1 MKNFRENEIIK
12 LTVSQFAKLHNVNK
26 RTLHYY
32 DEIGIFSPD
41 YKGDNGYRYYDYMQ
55 GIDFEYIKMLKELN
69 MGLDEIKKYI
79 DNPNEEDFKE
89 IAEVKI
95 KEIDQEI
102 RTLNRRREVLEDKL
116 NKLNKCDDLRK
127 KNSVKVIECEEQKFF
142 YTPFKFEDDDLKQ
155 LISHIKDVWTV
166 DEYCKGIGSFISVD
180 KIQMGEFEE
189 YDGLFIEMLEDM
201 ESKNTKNTII
211 KPKGKY
217 ICAYHMGDWDTL
229 PDFYGEIVKYAE
241 ENNLTLVGYSF
252 EIGMNDFAISDMED
266 YITQIM
272 IRVEEN
278 NINSVK

>member
-55 GIDFEYIKMLKELN
+55 GVDFEYIKMLKELN
-69 MGLDEIKKYI
+69 MGLDEIKRYI

-95 KEIDQEI
+95 KEINQEI
-102 RTLNRRREVLEDKL
+102 KLLNRRKEVLEDKL
-116 NKLNKCDDLRK
+116 QKLSKCDEVRN
-127 KNSVKVIECEEQKFF
+127 KNYIKVVECEEEKFF

-180 KIQMGEFEE
+180 KIQRGEFEE
-189 YDGLFIEMLEDM
+189 YDGLFIEMLDDM

-229 PDFYGEIVKYAE
+229 PDFYDEIVKYAE

-252 EIGMNDFAISDMED
+252 EIGMNDFAISDMKD

>member
-1 MKNFRENEIIK
+1 MKNFRENEVIK

-55 GIDFEYIKMLKELN
+55 GVDFEYIKMLKELN

-89 IAEVKI
+89 IVEVKI
-95 KEIDQEI
+95 KEINQEI
-102 RTLNRRREVLEDKL
+102 KLLNRRKEVLEDKL
-116 NKLNKCDDLRK
+116 QKLSKCDEVRN
-127 KNSVKVIECEEQKFF
+127 KNYIKVVECEEEKFF

-166 DEYCKGIGSFISVD
+166 DEYCKGIGSFVSVE
-180 KIQMGEFEE
+180 KIQRGEFEE
-189 YDGLFIEMLEDM
+189 YDGLFIEMLDDIDSDNM
-201 ESKNTKNTII
+201 II

-252 EIGMNDFAISDMED
+252 EIGMNDFAISDMKD

>member
-41 YKGDNGYRYYDYMQ
+41 YKGENGYRYYDYMQ
-55 GIDFEYIKMLKELN
+55 GVDFEYIKMLKELN
-69 MGLDEIKKYI
+69 MGLDEIKRYI

-116 NKLNKCDDLRK
+116 NKLNKCDDVRK

-166 DEYCKGIGSFISVD
+166 DEYCKGIGSFVSVE
-180 KIQMGEFEE
+180 KIQRGEFEE
-189 YDGLFIEMLEDM
+189 YDGLFIEMLDDIDSDNM
-201 ESKNTKNTII
+201 II
-211 KPKGKY
+211 KPKWKY

-252 EIGMNDFAISDMED
+252 EIGMNDFAISDMKD

>member
-55 GIDFEYIKMLKELN
+55 GVDFEYIKMLKELN

-79 DNPNEEDFKE
+79 DSPNKEDFKE
-89 IAEVKI
+89 IADVKI
-95 KEIDQEI
+95 KEIDREI

-116 NKLNKCDDLRK
+116 NKLNKCDEVRK
-127 KNSVKVIECEEQKFF
+127 KNSIKVIDCEEQKFF
-142 YTPFKFEDDDLKQ
+142 FTPFKFEDDDLKQ

-166 DEYCKGIGSFISVD
+166 DEYCKGIGSFVSVE
-180 KIQMGEFEE
+180 KIQRGEFEE
-189 YDGLFIEMLEDM
+189 YDGLFIEMLDDIN
-201 ESKNTKNTII
+201 SDKTII

-217 ICAYHMGDWDTL
+217 ICAYHMGNWDTL
-229 PDFYGEIVKYAE
+229 ADFYGEIVEYAE

>member
-41 YKGDNGYRYYDYMQ
+41 YKGENGYRYYDYMQ
-55 GIDFEYIKMLKELN
+55 GVDFEYIKMLKELN
-69 MGLDEIKKYI
+69 MGLDEIKRYI

-95 KEIDQEI
+95 KEINQEI
-102 RTLNRRREVLEDKL
+102 KLLNRRKEVLEDKL
-116 NKLNKCDDLRK
+116 QKLSKCDEVRN
-127 KNSVKVIECEEQKFF
+127 KNYIKVVECEEEKFF

-180 KIQMGEFEE
+180 KIQRGEFEE
-189 YDGLFIEMLEDM
+189 YDGLFIEMLDDIDSDNM
-201 ESKNTKNTII
+201 II

-229 PDFYGEIVKYAE
+229 PDFYDEIVKYAE

>member
-41 YKGDNGYRYYDYMQ
+41 YKGENGYRYYDYMQ
-55 GIDFEYIKMLKELN
+55 GVDFEYIKMLKELN
-69 MGLDEIKKYI
+69 MGLDEIKRYI

-95 KEIDQEI
+95 KEINQEI
-102 RTLNRRREVLEDKL
+102 KLLNRRKEVLEDKL
-116 NKLNKCDDLRK
+116 QKLSKCDEVRN
-127 KNSVKVIECEEQKFF
+127 KNYIKVVECEEEKFF

-166 DEYCKGIGSFISVD
+166 DEYCKGIGSFVSVE
-180 KIQMGEFEE
+180 KIQRGEFEE
-189 YDGLFIEMLEDM
+189 YDGLFIEMLDDID
-201 ESKNTKNTII
+201 SKNTII

-229 PDFYGEIVKYAE
+229 PKFYGEIVKYAE

-252 EIGMNDFAISDMED
+252 EIGMNDFAISDMKD

>member
-55 GIDFEYIKMLKELN
+55 GVDFEYIKMLKELN
-69 MGLDEIKKYI
+69 MGLDEIKRYI

-95 KEIDQEI
+95 KEINQEI
-102 RTLNRRREVLEDKL
+102 KLLNRRKEVLEDKL
-116 NKLNKCDDLRK
+116 QKLSKCDEVRN
-127 KNSVKVIECEEQKFF
+127 KNYIKVVECEEEKFF

-180 KIQMGEFEE
+180 KIQRGEFEE
-189 YDGLFIEMLEDM
+189 YDGLFIEMLDDM

-217 ICAYHMGDWDTL
+217 ICAYHMGNWDTL
-229 PDFYGEIVKYAE
+229 PDFYDEIVKYAE

>member
-41 YKGDNGYRYYDYMQ
+41 YKGENGYRYYDYMQ
-55 GIDFEYIKMLKELN
+55 GVDFEYIKMLKELN
-69 MGLDEIKKYI
+69 MGLDEIKRYI

-116 NKLNKCDDLRK
+116 NKLNKCDDVRK

-166 DEYCKGIGSFISVD
+166 DEYCKGIGSFVSVE
-180 KIQMGEFEE
+180 KIQRGEFEE
-189 YDGLFIEMLEDM
+189 YDGLFIEMLDDIDSDNM
-201 ESKNTKNTII
+201 II

-252 EIGMNDFAISDMED
+252 EIGMNDFAISDMKD

>member
-1 MKNFRENEIIK
+1 MKNFRDNEIIK

-41 YKGDNGYRYYDYMQ
+41 YKGENGYRYYDYMQ
-55 GIDFEYIKMLKELN
+55 GVDFEYIKMLKELN

-95 KEIDQEI
+95 KEINQEI
-102 RTLNRRREVLEDKL
+102 KLLNRRKEVLEDKL
-116 NKLNKCDDLRK
+116 QKLSKCDEVRN
-127 KNSVKVIECEEQKFF
+127 KNYIKVVECEEEKFF

-166 DEYCKGIGSFISVD
+166 DEYCKGIGSFVSVE
-180 KIQMGEFEE
+180 KIQRGEFEE
-189 YDGLFIEMLEDM
+189 YDGLFIEMLDDIDSDNM
-201 ESKNTKNTII
+201 II

-252 EIGMNDFAISDMED
+252 EIGMNDFAISDMKD

>member
-55 GIDFEYIKMLKELN
+55 GVDFEYIKMLKELN

-79 DNPNEEDFKE
+79 DSPNEEDFKE
-89 IAEVKI
+89 IADVKI
-95 KEIDQEI
+95 KEIDREI
-102 RTLNRRREVLEDKL
+102 RILNRRREVLEDKL
-116 NKLNKCDDLRK
+116 NKLNKCDEVRE
-127 KNSVKVIECEEQKFF
+127 KNSIKVIDCEEQKFF
-142 YTPFKFEDDDLKQ
+142 FTPFKFEDDDLKQ
-155 LISHIKDVWTV
+155 LITHIKDVWTV
-166 DEYCKGIGSFISVD
+166 DEYCKGIGSFVSVD
-180 KIQMGEFEE
+180 KIKRGEFEE

-229 PDFYGEIVKYAE
+229 PNFYGEIVKYAE

>member
-41 YKGDNGYRYYDYMQ
+41 YKGENGYRYYDYMQ
-55 GIDFEYIKMLKELN
+55 GVDFEYIKMLKELN
-69 MGLDEIKKYI
+69 MGLDEIKRYI

-127 KNSVKVIECEEQKFF
+127 KNSVKVIDCEEQKFF

-155 LISHIKDVWTV
+155 LISHIKDVWSV

-180 KIQMGEFEE
+180 KIQRGEFEE
-189 YDGLFIEMLEDM
+189 YDGLFIEMLDDM

-229 PDFYGEIVKYAE
+229 PDFYDEIVKYAE

>member
-55 GIDFEYIKMLKELN
+55 GVDFEYIKMLKELN
-69 MGLDEIKKYI
+69 MGLDEIKRYI

-166 DEYCKGIGSFISVD
+166 DEYCKGIGSFVSVE
-180 KIQMGEFEE
+180 KIQRGEFEE
-189 YDGLFIEMLEDM
+189 YDGLFIEMLDDID
-201 ESKNTKNTII
+201 SKNTII

-229 PDFYGEIVKYAE
+229 PDFYDEIVKYAE

>member
-1 MKNFRENEIIK
+1 MKNFRENEVIK

-55 GIDFEYIKMLKELN
+55 GVDFEYIKMLKELN

-95 KEIDQEI
+95 KEINQEI
-102 RTLNRRREVLEDKL
+102 KLLNRRKEVLEDKL
-116 NKLNKCDDLRK
+116 QKLSKCDEVRN
-127 KNSVKVIECEEQKFF
+127 KNYIKVVECEEEKFF

-166 DEYCKGIGSFISVD
+166 DEYCKGIGSFVSVE
-180 KIQMGEFEE
+180 KIQRGEFEE
-189 YDGLFIEMLEDM
+189 YDGLFIEMLDDIDSDNM
-201 ESKNTKNTII
+201 II

-229 PDFYGEIVKYAE
+229 PKFYGEIVKYAE

-252 EIGMNDFAISDMED
+252 EIGMNDFAISDMKD

-272 IRVEEN
+272 IRVEED

>member
-55 GIDFEYIKMLKELN
+55 GVDFEYIKMLKELN
-69 MGLDEIKKYI
+69 MGLDEMKRYI

-95 KEIDQEI
+95 KEINQEI
-102 RTLNRRREVLEDKL
+102 KLLNRRKEVLEDKL
-116 NKLNKCDDLRK
+116 QKLSKCDEVRN
-127 KNSVKVIECEEQKFF
+127 KNYIKVVECEEEKFF

-166 DEYCKGIGSFISVD
+166 DEYCKGIGSFVSVE
-180 KIQMGEFEE
+180 KIQRGEFEE
-189 YDGLFIEMLEDM
+189 YDGLFIEMLDDIDSDNM
-201 ESKNTKNTII
+201 II

-252 EIGMNDFAISDMED
+252 EIGMNDFAISDMKY

>member
-41 YKGDNGYRYYDYMQ
+41 YKGENGYRYYDYMQ
-55 GIDFEYIKMLKELN
+55 GVDFEYIKMLKELN
-69 MGLDEIKKYI
+69 MGLDEIKRYI

-166 DEYCKGIGSFISVD
+166 DEYCKGIGSFVSVE
-180 KIQMGEFEE
+180 KIQRGEFEE
-189 YDGLFIEMLEDM
+189 YDGLFIEMLDDIDSDNM
-201 ESKNTKNTII
+201 II

-229 PDFYGEIVKYAE
+229 PDFYDEIVKYAE
-241 ENNLTLVGYSF
+241 ENNLILVGYSF

>member
-41 YKGDNGYRYYDYMQ
+41 YKGENGYRYYDYMQ
-55 GIDFEYIKMLKELN
+55 GVDFEYIKMLKELN
-69 MGLDEIKKYI
+69 MGLDEIKRYI

-166 DEYCKGIGSFISVD
+166 DEYCKGIGSFVSVK
-180 KIQMGEFEE
+180 KIQRGEFEE
-189 YDGLFIEMLEDM
+189 YDGLFIEMLDDIDSDNM
-201 ESKNTKNTII
+201 II

-229 PDFYGEIVKYAE
+229 PDFYDEIVKYAE

>member
-55 GIDFEYIKMLKELN
+55 GVDFEYIKMLKELN

-79 DNPNEEDFKE
+79 DNPNEDDFKE

-102 RTLNRRREVLEDKL
+102 KLLNRRKEVLDDKL
-116 NKLNKCDDLRK
+116 QKLNKCDEVRK
-127 KNSVKVIECEEQKFF
+127 KNNIKVVECEEEKFF

-166 DEYCKGIGSFISVD
+166 DEYCKGIGSFVSVE
-180 KIQMGEFEE
+180 KIQRGEFEE
-189 YDGLFIEMLEDM
+189 YDGLFIEMLDDID
-201 ESKNTKNTII
+201 SKNTII

-229 PDFYGEIVKYAE
+229 PDFYDEIVKYAE

>member
-1 MKNFRENEIIK
+1 MKNFRENEVIK

-55 GIDFEYIKMLKELN
+55 GVDFEYIKMLKELN

-95 KEIDQEI
+95 KEINQEI
-102 RTLNRRREVLEDKL
+102 KLLNRRKEVLEDKL
-116 NKLNKCDDLRK
+116 QKLSKCDEVRN
-127 KNSVKVIECEEQKFF
+127 KNYIKVVECEEEKFF

-166 DEYCKGIGSFISVD
+166 DEYCKGIGSFVSVE
-180 KIQMGEFEE
+180 KIQRGEFEE
-189 YDGLFIEMLEDM
+189 YDGLFIEMLDDIDSDNM
-201 ESKNTKNTII
+201 II

-229 PDFYGEIVKYAE
+229 PKFYGEIVKYAE

-252 EIGMNDFAISDMED
+252 EIGMNDFAISDMKD

>member
-1 MKNFRENEIIK
+1 MKNFRDNEIIK

-55 GIDFEYIKMLKELN
+55 GVDFEYIKMLKELN

-79 DNPNEEDFKE
+79 DNPNEEDFKK

-95 KEIDQEI
+95 KEINQEI
-102 RTLNRRREVLEDKL
+102 KLLNRRKEVLEDKL
-116 NKLNKCDDLRK
+116 QKLSKCDEVRN
-127 KNSVKVIECEEQKFF
+127 KNYIKVVECEEEKFF

-166 DEYCKGIGSFISVD
+166 DEYCKGIGSFVSVE
-180 KIQMGEFEE
+180 KIQRGEFEE
-189 YDGLFIEMLEDM
+189 YDGLFIEMLDDIDSDNM
-201 ESKNTKNTII
+201 II

-229 PDFYGEIVKYAE
+229 PKFYGEIVKYAE

-252 EIGMNDFAISDMED
+252 EIGMNDFAISDMKD

>member
-55 GIDFEYIKMLKELN
+55 GVDFEYIKMLKELN
-69 MGLDEIKKYI
+69 MGLDEIKRYI

-95 KEIDQEI
+95 KEINQEI
-102 RTLNRRREVLEDKL
+102 KLLNRRKEVLEDKL
-116 NKLNKCDDLRK
+116 QKLSKCDEVRN
-127 KNSVKVIECEEQKFF
+127 KNYIKVVECEEEKFF

-166 DEYCKGIGSFISVD
+166 DEYCKGIGSFVSVE
-180 KIQMGEFEE
+180 KIQRGEFEE
-189 YDGLFIEMLEDM
+189 YDGLFIEMLDDIDSDNM
-201 ESKNTKNTII
+201 II

>member
-1 MKNFRENEIIK
+1 MKNFRENEVIK

-55 GIDFEYIKMLKELN
+55 GVDFEYIKMLKELN
-69 MGLDEIKKYI
+69 MGLDEIKRYI

-95 KEIDQEI
+95 KEINQEI
-102 RTLNRRREVLEDKL
+102 KLLNRRKEVLEDKL
-116 NKLNKCDDLRK
+116 QKLSKCDEVRN
-127 KNSVKVIECEEQKFF
+127 KNYIKVVECEEEKFF

-166 DEYCKGIGSFISVD
+166 DEYCKGIGSFVSVE
-180 KIQMGEFEE
+180 KIQRGEFEE
-189 YDGLFIEMLEDM
+189 YDGLFIEMLDDIDSDNM
-201 ESKNTKNTII
+201 II

>member
-41 YKGDNGYRYYDYMQ
+41 YKGENGYRYYDYMQ
-55 GIDFEYIKMLKELN
+55 GVDFEYIKMLKELN
-69 MGLDEIKKYI
+69 MGLDEIKRYI

-95 KEIDQEI
+95 KEINQEI
-102 RTLNRRREVLEDKL
+102 KLLNRRKEVLEDKL
-116 NKLNKCDDLRK
+116 QKLSKCDEVRN
-127 KNSVKVIECEEQKFF
+127 KNYIKVVECEEEKFF

-180 KIQMGEFEE
+180 KIQRGEFEE
-189 YDGLFIEMLEDM
+189 YDGLFIEMLDDM

-229 PDFYGEIVKYAE
+229 PDFYSEIVKYAE

-272 IRVEEN
+272 IRVE
-278 NINSVK
+278 

>member
-41 YKGDNGYRYYDYMQ
+41 YKGENGYRYYDYMQ
-55 GIDFEYIKMLKELN
+55 GVDFEYIKMLKELN
-69 MGLDEIKKYI
+69 MGLDEIKRYI

-95 KEIDQEI
+95 KEIDQEM

-166 DEYCKGIGSFISVD
+166 DEYCKGIGSFVSVE
-180 KIQMGEFEE
+180 KIQRGEFEE
-189 YDGLFIEMLEDM
+189 YDGLFIEMLDDID
-201 ESKNTKNTII
+201 SKNTII

-229 PDFYGEIVKYAE
+229 PDFYDEIVKYAE

-272 IRVEEN
+272 IRVE
-278 NINSVK
+278 

>member
-41 YKGDNGYRYYDYMQ
+41 YKGENGYRYYDYMQ
-55 GIDFEYIKMLKELN
+55 GVDFEYIKMLKELN
-69 MGLDEIKKYI
+69 MGLDEIKRYI

-95 KEIDQEI
+95 KEINQEI
-102 RTLNRRREVLEDKL
+102 KLLNRRKEVLEDKL
-116 NKLNKCDDLRK
+116 QKLSKCDEARN
-127 KNSVKVIECEEQKFF
+127 KNYIKVVECEEEKFF

-180 KIQMGEFEE
+180 KIQRGEFEE
-189 YDGLFIEMLEDM
+189 YDGLFIEMLDDM

-229 PDFYGEIVKYAE
+229 PDFYDEIVKYAE

>member
-41 YKGDNGYRYYDYMQ
+41 YKGENGYRYYDYMQ
-55 GIDFEYIKMLKELN
+55 GVDFEYIKMLKELN
-69 MGLDEIKKYI
+69 MGLDEIKRYI

-95 KEIDQEI
+95 KEINQEI
-102 RTLNRRREVLEDKL
+102 KLLNRRKEVLEDKL
-116 NKLNKCDDLRK
+116 QKLSKCDEVRN
-127 KNSVKVIECEEQKFF
+127 KNYIKVVECEEEKFF

-180 KIQMGEFEE
+180 KIQRGEFEE
-189 YDGLFIEMLEDM
+189 YDGLFIEMLDDM

-252 EIGMNDFAISDMED
+252 EIGMNDFAISDMKD

>member
-55 GIDFEYIKMLKELN
+55 GVDFEYIKMLKELN

-79 DNPNEEDFKE
+79 DSPNEENFKE
-89 IAEVKI
+89 IADAKI
-95 KEIDQEI
+95 NEIDREI

-116 NKLNKCDDLRK
+116 NKLNKCDEVRK
-127 KNSVKVIECEEQKFF
+127 KNSIKVIDCEEQKFF
-142 YTPFKFEDDDLKQ
+142 FTPFKFEDDDLKQ
-155 LISHIKDVWTV
+155 LITHIKDVWTV
-166 DEYCKGIGSFISVD
+166 DEYCKGIGSFVSVD
-180 KIQMGEFEE
+180 KIKRGEFEE

-229 PDFYGEIVKYAE
+229 PNFYGEIVKYAE

-252 EIGMNDFAISDMED
+252 EIGMNDFAISDMKD

>member
-55 GIDFEYIKMLKELN
+55 GVDFEYIKMLKELN

-79 DNPNEEDFKE
+79 DNPNEDDFKE
-89 IAEVKI
+89 IAEIKI

-180 KIQMGEFEE
+180 KIQRGEFEE
-189 YDGLFIEMLEDM
+189 YDGLFIEMLDDM

-229 PDFYGEIVKYAE
+229 PDFYDEIVKYAE

>member
-55 GIDFEYIKMLKELN
+55 GVDFEYIKMLKELN

-79 DNPNEEDFKE
+79 DTPNEEDFKE
-89 IAEVKI
+89 IADVKI
-95 KEIDQEI
+95 KEIDREI

-116 NKLNKCDDLRK
+116 NKLNKCDEVRK
-127 KNSVKVIECEEQKFF
+127 KNSIKVIDCEEQKFF
-142 YTPFKFEDDDLKQ
+142 FTPFKFEDDDLKQ
-155 LISHIKDVWTV
+155 LITHIKDVWTV
-166 DEYCKGIGSFISVD
+166 DEYCKGIGSFVSVD
-180 KIQMGEFEE
+180 KIKRGEFEE

-229 PDFYGEIVKYAE
+229 PNFYGEIVKYAE

-252 EIGMNDFAISDMED
+252 EIGMNDFAISDMKD

>member
-55 GIDFEYIKMLKELN
+55 GVDFEYIKMLKELN

-89 IAEVKI
+89 IAEAKI
-95 KEIDQEI
+95 KEINQEI
-102 RTLNRRREVLEDKL
+102 KLLNRRKEVLEDKL
-116 NKLNKCDDLRK
+116 QKLSKCDEVRN
-127 KNSVKVIECEEQKFF
+127 KNYIKVVECEEEKFF

-166 DEYCKGIGSFISVD
+166 DEYCKGIGSFVSVE
-180 KIQMGEFEE
+180 KIQRGEFEE
-189 YDGLFIEMLEDM
+189 YDGLFIEMLDDID
-201 ESKNTKNTII
+201 SKNTII

-229 PDFYGEIVKYAE
+229 PDFYDEIVKYAE

>member
-55 GIDFEYIKMLKELN
+55 GVDFEYIKMLKELN

-79 DNPNEEDFKE
+79 DNPNEDDFKE

-102 RTLNRRREVLEDKL
+102 KLLNRRKEVLDDKL
-116 NKLNKCDDLRK
+116 QKLNKCDEVRK
-127 KNSVKVIECEEQKFF
+127 KNNIKVVECEEEKFF

-166 DEYCKGIGSFISVD
+166 DEYCKGIGSFVSVE
-180 KIQMGEFEE
+180 KIQRGEFEE
-189 YDGLFIEMLEDM
+189 YDGLFIEMLDDID
-201 ESKNTKNTII
+201 SKNTII

-229 PDFYGEIVKYAE
+229 PDFYDEIVKYAE

-252 EIGMNDFAISDMED
+252 EIGMNDFAISDMGD

>member
-55 GIDFEYIKMLKELN
+55 GVDFEYIKMLKELN

-79 DNPNEEDFKE
+79 DSPNEEDFKE
-89 IAEVKI
+89 IADVKI
-95 KEIDQEI
+95 KEIDREI

-116 NKLNKCDDLRK
+116 NKLNKCDEVRK
-127 KNSVKVIECEEQKFF
+127 KNSIKVIDCEEQKFF
-142 YTPFKFEDDDLKQ
+142 FTPFKFEDDDLKQ
-155 LISHIKDVWTV
+155 LIAHIKDVWTV
-166 DEYCKGIGSFISVD
+166 DEYCKGIGSFVSVD
-180 KIQMGEFEE
+180 KIKRGEFEE

-229 PDFYGEIVKYAE
+229 PNFYGEIVKYAE

>member
-41 YKGDNGYRYYDYMQ
+41 YKGENGYRYYDYMQ
-55 GIDFEYIKMLKELN
+55 GVDFEYIKMLKELN
-69 MGLDEIKKYI
+69 MGLDEIKRYI

-95 KEIDQEI
+95 KEINQEI
-102 RTLNRRREVLEDKL
+102 KLLNRRKEVLEDKL
-116 NKLNKCDDLRK
+116 QKLSKCDEVRN
-127 KNSVKVIECEEQKFF
+127 KNYIKVVECEEEKFF

-166 DEYCKGIGSFISVD
+166 DEYCKGIGSFVSVE
-180 KIQMGEFEE
+180 KIQRGEFEE
-189 YDGLFIEMLEDM
+189 YDGLFIEMLDDIDSDNM
-201 ESKNTKNTII
+201 II

-241 ENNLTLVGYSF
+241 ENNLCLLYTSPSPR
-252 EIGMNDFAISDMED
+252 D
-266 YITQIM
+266 
-272 IRVEEN
+272 
-278 NINSVK
+278 

>member
-41 YKGDNGYRYYDYMQ
+41 YKGENGYRYYDYMQ
-55 GIDFEYIKMLKELN
+55 GVDFEYIKMLKELN

-102 RTLNRRREVLEDKL
+102 KLLNRRKEVLEDKL
-116 NKLNKCDDLRK
+116 QKLSKCDEVRN
-127 KNSVKVIECEEQKFF
+127 KNYIKVVECEEEKFF

-166 DEYCKGIGSFISVD
+166 DEYCKGIGSFVSVE
-180 KIQMGEFEE
+180 KIQRGEFEE
-189 YDGLFIEMLEDM
+189 YDGLFIEMLDDIDSDNM
-201 ESKNTKNTII
+201 II

-229 PDFYGEIVKYAE
+229 PKFYGEIVKYAE

-252 EIGMNDFAISDMED
+252 EIGMNDFAISDMKD

-272 IRVEEN
+272 IRVEEDKR
-278 NINSVK
+278 NSVK

>member
-55 GIDFEYIKMLKELN
+55 GVDFEYIKMLKELN

-79 DNPNEEDFKE
+79 DNPNEDDFKE
-89 IAEVKI
+89 IAEIKI
-95 KEIDQEI
+95 KEINQEI

-180 KIQMGEFEE
+180 KIQRGEFEE
-189 YDGLFIEMLEDM
+189 YDGLFIEMLDDM

-229 PDFYGEIVKYAE
+229 PDFYDEIVKYAE